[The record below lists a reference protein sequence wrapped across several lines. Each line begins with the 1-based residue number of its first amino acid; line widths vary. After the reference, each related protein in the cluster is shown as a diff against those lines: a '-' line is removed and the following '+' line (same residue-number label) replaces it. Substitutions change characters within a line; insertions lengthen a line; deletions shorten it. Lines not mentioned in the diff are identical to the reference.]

1 MGESV
6 LVIGLGRIGL
16 PVSLVMADAGLSVR
30 GIDVSQSTVQGLQR
44 GEVPF
49 DEPGLPELLSS
60 TLERT
65 FTPLTWDE
73 VQDSNLS
80 DVGTIVITIGIH
92 VLPFPEPADLTLLH
106 QIISELHSRDII
118 RGRVIILRTTLPVG
132 TTRQISEHISELTG
146 LEEGVDFHTAF
157 IPERLVEGV
166 AIKEERTLPKII
178 GPMQESTLALVRPI
192 FKAIGGSLIPVSTPE
207 IAEFIKLIDNAWR
220 HTRFAFSNDAA
231 MAAEAAGVDIIEAI
245 QAANQEYDRNSVAL
259 PGPVSGYCLGKDP
272 IIFEYAF
279 QEVTPQREVPSVW
292 MTSLLSSQNLVPW
305 VVDRIKGRRV
315 LLAGCTFKENIDDFR
330 MSFTLNLT
338 KACLEKGFEVHLC
351 DPFLNKNAY
360 TQVWPEV
367 ADRVIGM
374 SNNIGQTLEDRWDT
388 VVLAVRHDGF
398 DQHEEALSGQ
408 GQVIDLWNLYRGSS
422 IPNRIGL
429 GSTGRSD

>member
-1 MGESV
+1 MGKGI

-16 PVSLVMADAGLSVR
+16 PVSLVMADVGLSVR
-30 GIDVSQSTVQGLQR
+30 GVDVSHSTVQGLQR

-60 TLERT
+60 TLDRT
-65 FTPLTWDE
+65 FTPYTWDDI
-73 VQDSNLS
+73 QTSDLS
-80 DVGTIVITIGIH
+80 DVGTIIVTIGIH

-106 QIISELHSRDII
+106 HIISELHSRDGI
-118 RGRVIILRTTLPVG
+118 RGRTIILRTTLPVG
-132 TTRQISEHISELTG
+132 TTRQISEHISVLTG

-178 GPMQESTLALVRPI
+178 GPMQESTLALVQPI

-220 HTRFAFSNDAA
+220 HTRFAFANDAA

-272 IIFEYAF
+272 LIFEYAF
-279 QEVTPQREVPSVW
+279 QEVTPERDVPSVW
-292 MTSLLSSQNLVPW
+292 MTALRSSQNLVPW
-305 VVDRIKGRRV
+305 VVDRIKGQRV

-338 KACLEKGFEVHLC
+338 KACLEKGLEIHLC
-351 DPFLNKNAY
+351 DPYLNKNAY

-374 SNNIGQTLEDRWDT
+374 SNDLGQALEERWDT
-388 VVLAVRHDGF
+388 IVLAVRHDGF
-398 DQHEEALSGQ
+398 DQHEDVLSKQ